1 MLIYIRS
8 LTGRKLE
15 YDVEH
20 SWTILNLKEKI
31 QEKEGINLDQIRL
44 ILGGR
49 QLQDIDN
56 FTNIQPGSTIHCI
69 LQLRGG

>member
-15 YDVEH
+15 YDVEP
-20 SWTILNLKEKI
+20 SSYVLTLKERI

-49 QLQDIDN
+49 QLQDSDTFISIN
-56 FTNIQPGSTIHCI
+56 PGTVIHCI